1 MSKILNFGSLN
12 IDYVYTVPHFVMP
25 GETLAALERN
35 VFAGGKGLNQS
46 VAAARAGGD
55 VYHAGAIG
63 KDDSKVLTDT
73 IAANKINDECL
84 MRRDGPSGHTFIQV
98 DTTGQNCILLYGGAN
113 QSITCEEID
122 STLKNFTK
130 GDYLILQNE
139 INNIEYLIKSAAAKG
154 MKVCFNVSPF
164 TTQLLTLPLD
174 KCAYLIVNEIEG
186 SSMVNMPEDTD
197 PYILIEKLAAK
208 FPKTSFVLTLGVR
221 GSVLK
226 LKERNDVISC
236 KSFKVKAVDTTG
248 AGDTFLG
255 YLIANLA
262 ANADPKLALKTAA
275 AASAIAVTRKG
286 AAPSIPL
293 KEEVME
299 FLAKNKD
306 EVLTDKI

>member
-1 MSKILNFGSLN
+1 
-12 IDYVYTVPHFVMP
+12 
-25 GETLAALERN
+25 
-35 VFAGGKGLNQS
+35 
-46 VAAARAGGD
+46 
-55 VYHAGAIG
+55 
-63 KDDSKVLTDT
+63 
-73 IAANKINDECL
+73 
-84 MRRDGPSGHTFIQV
+84 
-98 DTTGQNCILLYGGAN
+98 
-113 QSITCEEID
+113 
-122 STLKNFTK
+122 
-130 GDYLILQNE
+130 
-139 INNIEYLIKSAAAKG
+139 
-154 MKVCFNVSPF
+154 
-164 TTQLLTLPLD
+164 
-174 KCAYLIVNEIEG
+174 
-186 SSMVNMPEDTD
+186 MVNKPEDTD

-275 AASAIAVTRKG
+275 ASAIAVTRKG

>member
-1 MSKILNFGSLN
+1 MI
-12 IDYVYTVPHFVMP
+12 
-25 GETLAALERN
+25 
-35 VFAGGKGLNQS
+35 
-46 VAAARAGGD
+46 
-55 VYHAGAIG
+55 
-63 KDDSKVLTDT
+63 
-73 IAANKINDECL
+73 
-84 MRRDGPSGHTFIQV
+84 
-98 DTTGQNCILLYGGAN
+98 
-113 QSITCEEID
+113 
-122 STLKNFTK
+122 
-130 GDYLILQNE
+130 
-139 INNIEYLIKSAAAKG
+139 
-154 MKVCFNVSPF
+154 
-164 TTQLLTLPLD
+164 
-174 KCAYLIVNEIEG
+174 
-186 SSMVNMPEDTD
+186 NMPEDTD

-208 FPKTSFVLTLGVR
+208 FPKISFVLTLGVR

-262 ANADPKLALKTAA
+262 ATAA

-286 AAPSIPL
+286 AAHSIPL

>member
-12 IDYVYTVPHFVMP
+12 IDYVYSVPHFVMP

-63 KDDSKVLTDT
+63 KDDSKILTDT
-73 IAANKINDECL
+73 IAANKINDEFL

-122 STLKNFTK
+122 ATLKNFTK

-139 INNIEYLIKSAAAKG
+139 INNIEYLIKSAASKG

-262 ANADPKLALKTAA
+262 ANADPKLALKTTA

>member
-1 MSKILNFGSLN
+1 
-12 IDYVYTVPHFVMP
+12 
-25 GETLAALERN
+25 
-35 VFAGGKGLNQS
+35 
-46 VAAARAGGD
+46 
-55 VYHAGAIG
+55 
-63 KDDSKVLTDT
+63 
-73 IAANKINDECL
+73 
-84 MRRDGPSGHTFIQV
+84 
-98 DTTGQNCILLYGGAN
+98 
-113 QSITCEEID
+113 
-122 STLKNFTK
+122 
-130 GDYLILQNE
+130 
-139 INNIEYLIKSAAAKG
+139 

-164 TTQLLTLPLD
+164 TTQLLTFPLD

-186 SSMVNMPEDTD
+186 SSMVNMPEDSD

-275 AASAIAVTRKG
+275 AASAITVTRKG

-306 EVLTDKI
+306 EVLTDNI